1 MTAAPRAVVGS
12 FTFGGDG
19 ELATLATPLGLERRV
34 AVGSEL
40 WTSTKTFGIRGGVS
54 VNTIESRRTAIS
66 GGLSA
71 ALKKGLY
78 VDGEYTGGH
87 RQRGAAVGVPA

>member
-1 MTAAPRAVVGS
+1 VVGS